1 MKNNMKKD
9 INNTLIPV
17 VVEKEGNYERSYD
30 IYSRLLKDFII
41 FVTGPI
47 DMGTANTFI
56 AQMLFLES
64 VDPTRDIKIYINSPG
79 GEAYSGRAM
88 FDTVRHVKNDVVTIN
103 TGLCASAAALLLC
116 SGTKGKRYSLPG
128 AHTMIHQTLGGAEG
142 QATDIE
148 IYAKQMVKMKH
159 DYAKLIAEQA
169 DKSFDQ
175 VLLDIERDNWM
186 SAEETKEYGI
196 IDNILESSKK

>member
-1 MKNNMKKD
+1 MKNKD
-9 INNTLIPV
+9 LNNALIPV

-47 DMGTANTFI
+47 DMAVANTFI
-56 AQMLFLES
+56 AQMLFLEAT
-64 VDPTRDIKIYINSPG
+64 DPTRDIKIYINSPG

-159 DYAKLIAEQA
+159 DYAKLIAEA
-169 DKSFDQ
+169 SNKPFEQ

-186 SAEETKEYGI
+186 SSQETKDYGI
-196 IDNILESSKK
+196 IDNILEPSKK

>member
-1 MKNNMKKD
+1 MKKD

-47 DMGTANTFI
+47 DMATANTFI

-64 VDPTRDIKIYINSPG
+64 VDPTRDIKVYINSPG

-148 IYAKQMVKMKH
+148 IYAKQMIKMKH
-159 DYAKLIAEQA
+159 DYAKLIAGQA

-186 SAEETKEYGI
+186 SSEETKEYGI

>member
-1 MKNNMKKD
+1 MNKNF
-9 INNTLIPV
+9 NNTLVPV

-30 IYSRLLKDFII
+30 IYSRLLKDFIV

-47 DMGTANTFI
+47 DMGVANTFI
-56 AQMLFLES
+56 AQLLFLEAT
-64 VDPTRDIKIYINSPG
+64 DPSRDIKIYINSPG

-159 DYAKLIAEQA
+159 DYARLIAEQSN
-169 DKSFDQ
+169 KPFEE
-175 VLLDIERDNWM
+175 VLKDIERDNWM
-186 SAEETKEYGI
+186 SAQETKDYGI
-196 IDNILESSKK
+196 IDNILEPTKK